1 MEDNTQTR
9 KYIHDLANSF
19 SILDASISRTITM
32 LSRSNPHLI
41 EEINRLRKADEYMKK
56 SIDTLRQLR
65 EHVQLQTTLKKSD
78 E

>member
-9 KYIHDLANSF
+9 KYIHDLAKSF

-32 LSRSNPHLI
+32 LSRSNPHLT
-41 EEINRLRKADEYMKK
+41 EEINRLRKAYEYMKK

-65 EHVQLQTTLKKSD
+65 EHVQLQTTSEKSD